1 LHQMLH
7 AHLRFAHEGY
17 AGDQR
22 CAKIATMAA
31 AVTEAMNW

>member
-1 LHQMLH
+1 MLH
-7 AHLRFAHEGY
+7 VHLRFAHGGY

-31 AVTEAMNW
+31 AEVMN